1 MRMAELSRRSGVS
14 RETIHFYLRE
24 GLLPPPRKVGRNMAW
39 YDDSHVETLAL
50 IKRLQHEKFL
60 PLSVIKKVLRGGEVW
75 GGVRDLELA
84 AEVFRSSAAADRGGG
99 ALRPVDREEFCKA
112 TGLSGEDAAAL
123 EADGLA
129 GPDEAGAYGA
139 NEQATAEVFKGLLA
153 AGLASADA
161 RRHMTLCASHI
172 RALVAEEAQAFMAG
186 LVRGGSPARATEA
199 LTATK
204 ELVGRYLAVV
214 REQAMQR
221 LAEGFLEDVWVA
233 TSPDRGPRLVLSSSK
248 ADGTG
253 PQTAEALFRTGRS
266 AELLALTEDADDP
279 RMLALRGHALG
290 VTGQLDEGRAL
301 LEAAADARPDDA
313 LIRVLLGRVLL
324 VLARDAKGDP
334 MLLTLT
340 ALQQLDRSERGA
352 AEGDDALWAAGV
364 RGRLRAAVPAFFQQ
378 RKAAIRDLRTAL
390 DGLDERTAPRDDG
403 ARRLEGLVALTLG
416 GLQRDRT
423 LLERA
428 EAVDREGPIGERA
441 RAKMKEQG

>member
-1 MRMAELSRRSGVS
+1 MRMAELSKRSGVS

-39 YDDSHVETLAL
+39 YDESHVETLAL

-75 GGVRDLELA
+75 GGVKDLELA
-84 AEVFRSSAAADRGGG
+84 AEVFRSSAVRGAS
-99 ALRPVDREEFCKA
+99 ALGPAGRAEFCKA
-112 TGLSGEDAAAL
+112 TGLSDDEAASL

-129 GPDEAGAYGA
+129 GPDDTGAYGA
-139 NEQATAEVFKGLLA
+139 HDLATAEVFKGLLA
-153 AGLASADA
+153 AGLGADEA
-161 RRHMTLCASHI
+161 LRHMRLCAKHV
-172 RALVAEEAQAFMAG
+172 RALVAEEARSFMSG
-186 LVRGGSPARATEA
+186 LVRGGSPARATEV

-233 TSPDRGPRLVLSSSK
+233 TAPDQGPRLVLSDVLAASGASESS
-248 ADGTG
+248 
-253 PQTAEALFRTGRS
+253 PEALFRLGRTD
-266 AELLALTEDADDP
+266 ELLERTEGADDP
-279 RMLALRGHALG
+279 RLVALRGHALG
-290 VTGQLDEGRAL
+290 VTGRLEEGREL

-313 LIRVLLGRVLL
+313 LVRVLLGRVLL
-324 VLARDAKGDP
+324 VLAREAKGDP

-340 ALQQLDRSERGA
+340 ALQQLDRSEACEADG
-352 AEGDDALWAAGV
+352 EDALWAAGV

-378 RKAAIRDLRTAL
+378 QAGAVRDLQEAL
-390 DGLDERTAPRDDG
+390 RGLDDRAGGPDPG

-416 GLQRDRT
+416 GILGDRA

-428 EAVDREGPIGERA
+428 EAVDAAGAIGERA
-441 RAKMKEQG
+441 RKRMKELT